1 MTIYASELIWTVICF
16 VVLLFVLKKLL
27 FDPLLTFMEQRDGKI
42 ARGKKAGEDARRKRE
57 ENDAAILEGRK
68 ANNAAAAAI
77 LADGRA
83 RDEQARSN
91 ALQAARQEAAQSMK
105 DTRDALRKE
114 ETAAAEALEQDVPEL
129 ADMLAGAL
137 LRREQE

>member
-42 ARGKKAGEDARRKRE
+42 ARGKKAGADARAKRE
-57 ENDAAILEGRK
+57 ENDASILEGRK

-77 LADGRA
+77 LAEGHA
-83 RDEQARSN
+83 RDEQARN
-91 ALQAARQEAAQSMK
+91 AALQQARQEAAQSMK
-105 DTRDALRKE
+105 DVKAQLVEEEAAVSAQMDAELPQLVAVLTDALLKE
-114 ETAAAEALEQDVPEL
+114 S
-129 ADMLAGAL
+129 
-137 LRREQE
+137 R

>member
-27 FDPLLTFMEQRDGKI
+27 FDPLLNFMEKRDGKI
-42 ARGKKAGEDARRKRE
+42 ARGRKAGADARAKRE

-68 ANNAAAAAI
+68 ANNAEAAAI
-77 LADGRA
+77 LAEGRS
-83 RDEQARSN
+83 RDEQARAE
-91 ALQAARQEAAQSMK
+91 ALQAARREAAQSMK
-105 DTRDALRKE
+105 DTREKLRGE
-114 ETAAAEALEQDVPEL
+114 ETAAAEALEQDVPER

-137 LRREQE
+137 LHREQE

>member
-42 ARGKKAGEDARRKRE
+42 ARGKKAGADARAKRE
-57 ENDAAILEGRK
+57 ENDASILEGRK

-77 LADGRA
+77 LAEGHA
-83 RDEQARSN
+83 RDEQARN
-91 ALQAARQEAAQSMK
+91 AALQQARQEAAQSMK
-105 DTRDALRKE
+105 DMRAALRDE
-114 ETAAAEALEQDVPEL
+114 ETAAAETLKQEVPEL
-129 ADMLAGAL
+129 ANMLAGAL
-137 LRREQE
+137 LHREQE